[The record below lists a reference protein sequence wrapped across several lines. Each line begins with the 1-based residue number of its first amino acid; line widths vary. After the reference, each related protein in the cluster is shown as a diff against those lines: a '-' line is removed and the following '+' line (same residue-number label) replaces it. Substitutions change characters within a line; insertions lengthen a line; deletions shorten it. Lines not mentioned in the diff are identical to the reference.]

1 MQLNCKIVKQ
11 SICIIIGILLLLLA
25 LLVSYVAIHYYPISL
40 QGGSTL
46 HVFQASCINN
56 RKKAIMILPGGGYSS
71 LSKVNEGFL
80 WILFLH
86 RLGFTV
92 AILDYRMPHHD
103 YRIPKFD
110 ATNAIIALRM
120 RADDL
125 NLSKNGIGLM
135 GFSAGGHLASTV
147 STHAPWESRPDFSI
161 LFYPVISM
169 KESDTHKGSVI
180 GFLGDARSDE
190 KLVNEYSN
198 DRQVRCHT
206 TPPAIILLAND
217 DRAVPPVTNGVAYY
231 SAMRNQGNECSMFI
245 YPSGGHGFGFRSSFK
260 YHDQMISDLTTW
272 LKNLKSPQK
281 DAIRVAC
288 IGNSITEG
296 SGIPMSS
303 QFGYPAQL
311 QRIMGNNY
319 HVKNFGVGAQTL
331 LNKGD
336 NPYMKRPEWKGVLS
350 FNPNIVVI
358 KLGTNDTKPQ
368 NWQFNKEFQHDL
380 LEMIEKLQK
389 LPANPRILLAHPIRA
404 FKSTWD
410 INENIIVNE
419 LIPIINQVA
428 KKKKLQVIDLHEAI
442 PDEKMLLDD
451 GIHPNEKGA
460 QRIAE
465 VVAEAIRQ

>member
-1 MQLNCKIVKQ
+1 M
-11 SICIIIGILLLLLA
+11 GIAYFVL
-25 LLVSYVAIHYYPISL
+25 
-40 QGGSTL
+40 T
-46 HVFQASCINN
+46 
-56 RKKAIMILPGGGYSS
+56 
-71 LSKVNEGFL
+71 
-80 WILFLH
+80 
-86 RLGFTV
+86 
-92 AILDYRMPHHD
+92 YRMPNGD
-103 YRIPKFD
+103 RNIPLSD
-110 ATNAIIALRM
+110 AFNAIKTVRDSSSVWNINPY
-120 RADDL
+120 DV
-125 NLSKNGIGLM
+125 GIM

-311 QRIMGNNY
+311 QKIMGNNY

-410 INENIIVNE
+410 INDNIIVNE

-442 PDEKMLLDD
+442 TDEKMLLDD

>member
-1 MQLNCKIVKQ
+1 M
-11 SICIIIGILLLLLA
+11 GIAYFVL
-25 LLVSYVAIHYYPISL
+25 
-40 QGGSTL
+40 T
-46 HVFQASCINN
+46 
-56 RKKAIMILPGGGYSS
+56 
-71 LSKVNEGFL
+71 
-80 WILFLH
+80 
-86 RLGFTV
+86 
-92 AILDYRMPHHD
+92 YRMPNGD
-103 YRIPKFD
+103 RNIPLSD
-110 ATNAIIALRM
+110 AYNAIKTVRDSSTVWNINPY
-120 RADDL
+120 DV
-125 NLSKNGIGLM
+125 GIM

-169 KESDTHKGSVI
+169 KESDTHKGSVL

-190 KLVNEYSN
+190 KLINEYSN

-281 DAIRVAC
+281 DAIRIAC

-311 QRIMGNNY
+311 QKIMGTNY

-380 LEMIEKLQK
+380 LEMIEKLQQ

-410 INENIIVNE
+410 INDNIIIKE

-428 KKKKLQVIDLHEAI
+428 KKKKLQVIELHEAI
-442 PDEKMLLDD
+442 TDEKMLLDD

>member
-1 MQLNCKIVKQ
+1 M
-11 SICIIIGILLLLLA
+11 GIAYFVL
-25 LLVSYVAIHYYPISL
+25 
-40 QGGSTL
+40 T
-46 HVFQASCINN
+46 
-56 RKKAIMILPGGGYSS
+56 
-71 LSKVNEGFL
+71 
-80 WILFLH
+80 
-86 RLGFTV
+86 
-92 AILDYRMPHHD
+92 YRMPNGD
-103 YRIPKFD
+103 RNIPLSD
-110 ATNAIIALRM
+110 AFNAIKTVRDSSSVWNINPY
-120 RADDL
+120 DV
-125 NLSKNGIGLM
+125 GIM

-147 STHAPWESRPDFSI
+147 STHAPWKSRPDFSI

-380 LEMIEKLQK
+380 LEMIEELQK

-410 INENIIVNE
+410 INDNIIVNE

-442 PDEKMLLDD
+442 TDEKMLLDD